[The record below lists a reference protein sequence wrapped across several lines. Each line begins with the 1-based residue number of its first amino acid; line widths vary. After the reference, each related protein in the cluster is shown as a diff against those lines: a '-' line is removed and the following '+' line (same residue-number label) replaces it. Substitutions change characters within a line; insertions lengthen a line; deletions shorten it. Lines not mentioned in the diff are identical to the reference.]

1 MKKFVVMAATAA
13 LTLGAWCAE
22 TNAVPASAAES
33 AAAELETR
41 TFVLKYA
48 KASEVADSLNR
59 LCEKLKLTEAAVAFP
74 ESHSVAVAGP
84 KHVVAACE
92 KIVSDIDRK
101 PKQVY
106 VEARFFDL
114 MASDLAGV
122 GVDWS
127 MLASGAIPGANP
139 LTVAGNGEI
148 GVEGGKDL
156 SDMWKYTGKIGV
168 ENLRLALAALR
179 TNRDGRLF
187 ANPRVVVA
195 SGKKAVVDISTKRPN
210 VIISAKRTTGNDR
223 DDLDIDAQLKEVP
236 GKDSLMFAGEAFF
249 WWGIGLTVEP
259 YVGEDG
265 IITAKIIPNVSTLSD
280 PSSQSE
286 GQYVTAAK
294 MNDEIP
300 SSRFPIIDV
309 KRIETEFSLKSGETA
324 VIGGLAK
331 TEHEDIDTGIPILS
345 KIWGLRW
352 LFGQRTRIN
361 RQREIVVLVT
371 MGLVDAEQP
380 ELKAGMP
387 KNAFLSREYL
397 DGTKKEPGDN
407 TKEELEEKLD
417 RARSLLR

>member
-1 MKKFVVMAATAA
+1 
-13 LTLGAWCAE
+13 
-22 TNAVPASAAES
+22 
-33 AAAELETR
+33 
-41 TFVLKYA
+41 
-48 KASEVADSLNR
+48 
-59 LCEKLKLTEAAVAFP
+59 
-74 ESHSVAVAGP
+74 
-84 KHVVAACE
+84 
-92 KIVSDIDRK
+92 
-101 PKQVY
+101 
-106 VEARFFDL
+106 
-114 MASDLAGV
+114 
-122 GVDWS
+122 
-127 MLASGAIPGANP
+127 
-139 LTVAGNGEI
+139 
-148 GVEGGKDL
+148 
-156 SDMWKYTGKIGV
+156 
-168 ENLRLALAALR
+168 
-179 TNRDGRLF
+179 
-187 ANPRVVVA
+187 
-195 SGKKAVVDISTKRPN
+195 
-210 VIISAKRTTGNDR
+210 
-223 DDLDIDAQLKEVP
+223 
-236 GKDSLMFAGEAFF
+236 MFAGEAFF

-265 IITAKIIPNVSTLSD
+265 VITAKIIPNVSTLSD

-407 TKEELEEKLD
+407 TREELEEKLD